1 MAKAKKAEEYEDL
14 PGTWVFDAQ
23 RARKGY
29 RLNKFFM
36 SLMSADNRK
45 EFLADEARYLKQFKM
60 TDEQAGAVMKRDW
73 NKMLELGGVVYCL
86 AKLAFTDQH
95 SYQFMASEMT
105 GMTEQEYVDMMMAG
119 GRSPDGWRSKS
130 ERAE

>member
-36 SLMSADNRK
+36 WDIYRI
-45 EFLADEARYLKQFKM
+45 
-60 TDEQAGAVMKRDW
+60 T
-73 NKMLELGGVVYCL
+73 
-86 AKLAFTDQH
+86 T
-95 SYQFMASEMT
+95 
-105 GMTEQEYVDMMMAG
+105 
-119 GRSPDGWRSKS
+119 
-130 ERAE
+130 